1 MHSVEISSA
10 NHKKSDRAV
19 DERFTMNK
27 IKAIDYE
34 ILKELLK
41 NCRRSDRELARAL
54 RVSQPT
60 VTRRRTNVE
69 KSYIDG
75 YTVIPKWKEV
85 GLEVIAFSFVKHKI
99 KFAKPEVMKETFK
112 IVEEW
117 MSKQPNVI
125 LAIDGQGM
133 GWDAVFVSLHKNYTD
148 FVEFM
153 RKHDNELSE
162 YLIERESFVSVIS
175 PMTVKKPFHLKYLEK
190 LKW

>member
-1 MHSVEISSA
+1 
-10 NHKKSDRAV
+10 
-19 DERFTMNK
+19 MNK

-34 ILKELLK
+34 ILKELLR

-54 RVSQPT
+54 GVSQPT
-60 VTRRRTNVE
+60 VTRRRANVE

-75 YTVIPKWKEV
+75 YTVIPKWKEI
-85 GLEVIAFSFVKHKI
+85 GLEVVAFSFVKHKI
-99 KFAKPEVMKETFK
+99 RFAKPEVTKETFRV
-112 IVEEW
+112 VEEW
-117 MSKQPNVI
+117 MSNQPNVI

-133 GWDAVFVSLHKNYTD
+133 GWDAVFVSLHRNYTD

-153 RKHDNELSE
+153 IKHDNELSE

-175 PMTVKKPFHLKYLEK
+175 PITVKKPFHLKYLEK